1 MAWIDSSRIKSFKDI
16 LLEIERLEGKIFIE
30 MIDFPFTPKP
40 TKISVN
46 WTSLSEQVLTANWNS
61 SSEQLLN
68 DTK

>member
-46 WTSLSEQVLTANWNS
+46 WTSLSNQVLTANWNS
-61 SSEQLLN
+61 STEQKLN